1 MKKLIEKITEYLFFS
16 FARRKHEEVIDVRD
30 YLSQIMTALILAPR
44 RSNEVETACQYLFG
58 LQECFPE
65 TQFYLLIEKDIAKTV
80 APHDSL
86 QVMAYDESQINLGGL
101 PKREVVDMVRAR
113 HFDLVIDF
121 NQEFSLFATALC
133 RASQAKLRVCLQHPK
148 RDSYY
153 NFQFRPAS
161 TNSLEMKYESLIR
174 YLSVFKSLPEAPSRD
189 FIPA

>member
-1 MKKLIEKITEYLFFS
+1 MKRLIEKITEYLFFS

-44 RSNEVETACQYLFG
+44 RSDEVETACRYLFG